1 MQINFDN
8 FQFEICMAIY
18 RISIS
23 VSDGFEID
31 NIVRLFIHIQ

>member
-1 MQINFDN
+1 
-8 FQFEICMAIY
+8 MAIY